1 MILSLVSWKGGCGKT
16 TSSIHLAALLAG
28 SGSTMLI
35 DEDRSR
41 NATNWAARGEG
52 VLPFRAYPP
61 RALGSEARKHEHI
74 VIDTRG
80 GLEDQDLVD
89 LYDNSDLIV
98 VPAVAESMTLEALVN
113 TVHTLEKHGRS
124 TDKLRVLFTMARRAS
139 GKADKVGEAKAAVSE
154 PGPADA
160 GGHHPRHRSLQGRLR
175 RRATGARHQESGG
188 QAGLAGLPARLR
200 GADGMTGRF
209 AGLRSMRQELEDT
222 TPATQPQTVTENQA
236 PQTSS
241 NAPTDPAE
249 VPTLTATPERPW
261 EAATAPTEPVKAL
274 NGRVPRSVRLAFDRQ
289 LTDAM
294 DALRIDVTVDL
305 AVEALARLVVEQ
317 PEVRERW
324 LRRLWELKRRG

>member
-154 PGPADA
+154 LGLQTLGATIRATEAFKDACDA
-160 GGHHPRHRSLQGRLR
+160 GRLVR
-175 RRATGARHQESGG
+175 DTRNPVGKLAWLDYQRAYGE
-188 QAGLAGLPARLR
+188 
-200 GADGMTGRF
+200 
-209 AGLRSMRQELEDT
+209 
-222 TPATQPQTVTENQA
+222 
-236 PQTSS
+236 
-241 NAPTDPAE
+241 
-249 VPTLTATPERPW
+249 LTA
-261 EAATAPTEPVKAL
+261 
-274 NGRVPRSVRLAFDRQ
+274 
-289 LTDAM
+289 
-294 DALRIDVTVDL
+294 
-305 AVEALARLVVEQ
+305 
-317 PEVRERW
+317 
-324 LRRLWELKRRG
+324 